1 MLRSRWIV
9 CLMAAASGLWVLLPG
24 CSKPSAEKAESVAAT
39 SVPDLA
45 QPDMPPLGDYLPPLD
60 DGRLEMAPPKDWAV
74 APRSTKFVVRFQSDP
89 SAPYP
94 SVVVTAEDCAQF
106 RDVTEKNIQQYLK
119 FVAAEMEA
127 AGRGGTV
134 RPGRIGQMVGAVYQR
149 RVKVKD
155 SLGTILDQ
163 LYFDTVLGGRRYRFQ
178 LWANSDIID
187 LAKPAFLSILN
198 GTKFSAVEEVEAES
212 LAGEA
217 DARPQ
222 KPAQAAAGGKPAEPT
237 ADQPP
242 KPSAGEAEAKP
253 AAPTPPPAEA
263 KPEAKP
269 QPGTEAQPEPKP
281 AEPKPEPP
289 RQEKP
294 TQEQKKEEP
303 KKEQKKEKSVDDVLQ
318 DVDSLFR

>member
-1 MLRSRWIV
+1 MLRPRWIV
-9 CLMAAASGLWVLLPG
+9 FWMVPALGLWVFSPG
-24 CSKPSAEKAESVAAT
+24 CSKPSAEKAGDVAAP

-60 DGRLEMAPPKDWAV
+60 DGRLEMAPPKDWTV
-74 APRSTKFVVRFQSDP
+74 SPRSVKFVVRFQSDP

-94 SVVVTAEDCAQF
+94 SVVVTAEDCTQF
-106 RDVTEKNIQQYLK
+106 RVVTEKNIQQYLK

-155 SLGTILDQ
+155 SLGTILDR

-198 GTKFSAVEEVEAES
+198 GTKFSVVEEMEAES
-212 LAGEA
+212 LAGDA
-217 DARPQ
+217 DARPS
-222 KPAQAAAGGKPAEPT
+222 KPAQAAAGGKPAGPAAE
-237 ADQPP
+237 QPP
-242 KPSAGEAEAKP
+242 KPPAGEAKAEP
-253 AAPTPPPAEA
+253 AAPKPPPAEA
-263 KPEAKP
+263 KPETKP

-281 AEPKPEPP
+281 AEPKPETP
-289 RQEKP
+289 REEKP
-294 TQEQKKEEP
+294 PQEP
-303 KKEQKKEKSVDDVLQ
+303 KKEEKKEKSVDDVLQ

>member
-9 CLMAAASGLWVLLPG
+9 SAMAAGLGLWVLLPG
-24 CSKPSAEKAESVAAT
+24 CSKPSQAKSDSVAAA

-74 APRSTKFVVRFQSDP
+74 SPRSAKFVVRFKSDP

-94 SVVVTAEDCAQF
+94 SVVVTAEDCSQF
-106 RDVTEKNIQQYLK
+106 RGVTEKNVQQYLK

-134 RPGRIGQMVGAVYQR
+134 RPGRIGQMVGVVYQR

-198 GTKFSAVEEVEAES
+198 GTKFSAVEEMEAES

-222 KPAQAAAGGKPAEPT
+222 KPAQAATGGKPAEPA

-242 KPSAGEAEAKP
+242 KPPAGEVEAKP

-281 AEPKPEPP
+281 AEPKPEPA
-289 RQEKP
+289 REEKP

-318 DVDSLFR
+318 DVDSLFK